1 MTCAIKAHT
10 VAALPLM
17 TRRVAIDE
25 RDKFIVSDDPAGVIA
40 DALAM
45 ATTLENRDRVSAA
58 LAPDGDGLS
67 AESVGA
73 IIRITSRDE
82 LPPTFDRDPNLDPQT
97 QELWLL
103 FREPDRHNRIPGR
116 WVLTGDELRDL
127 VAQALALRAQTSE

>member
-1 MTCAIKAHT
+1 MNGETSSRVRRT
-10 VAALPLM
+10 VTLDP
-17 TRRVAIDE
+17 
-25 RDKFIVSDDPAGVIA
+25 RDNFIVSDDPEGVIA
-40 DALAM
+40 DALTV
-45 ATTLENRDRVSAA
+45 ATTIANRDRVSAE

-82 LPPTFDRDPNLDPQT
+82 LPPTFDRDPNLDPQA

-127 VAQALALRAQTSE
+127 VAQALALRAQTTR